1 MHWCN
6 VHDYKICNLC
16 PSYAFKYDSDRIQ
29 HEQLHLPFGCSSCDH
44 EFTKY
49 CQQTISEHYKKS
61 HQSFLCQFCSGVIQ
75 PYSKYPEHVEKKHNT
90 LSYTKLTEHKDKIY
104 EIFDGGDG
112 PYFNCLMCDKKK
124 DCSLIFGH
132 FIFYHNLS
140 VHALKKYFDKTPQ
153 IKVNGS
159 ALNSAGIPDVE
170 DIAVKDD
177 SPVEKEKDDC
187 KEKCSVCD
195 KTVDEE
201 VFKAKE
207 LHGVFCQ
214 GNVVCSQ
221 KECNRIF
228 KTDNALTQHIEKEHQ
243 ATSCKFG
250 CNEKAL
256 NPLEIS
262 DHLQNLHD
270 IIECFLCNIINSS
283 GSFKN
288 HLRDQHSVNL
298 MVFEKAMSKA
308 NSKLFRVEKGES
320 SLH

>member
-1 MHWCN
+1 M
-6 VHDYKICNLC
+6 
-16 PSYAFKYDSDRIQ
+16 
-29 HEQLHLPFGCSSCDH
+29 
-44 EFTKY
+44 
-49 CQQTISEHYKKS
+49 
-61 HQSFLCQFCSGVIQ
+61 
-75 PYSKYPEHVEKKHNT
+75 
-90 LSYTKLTEHKDKIY
+90 
-104 EIFDGGDG
+104 
-112 PYFNCLMCDKKK
+112 
-124 DCSLIFGH
+124 IFGH

-140 VHALKKYFDKTPQ
+140 IHALKKYLDKTPQ

-170 DIAVKDD
+170 DDL
-177 SPVEKEKDDC
+177 PVEKEKDDS

-195 KTVDEE
+195 NPVDEE

-250 CNEKAL
+250 CNEKCS
-256 NPLEIS
+256 PLEVS

-320 SLH
+320 AFYQFPVII